1 MYDVQRCIN
10 YSTCQKN
17 TTFKAYRPVPV
28 TNPFDLIQIPFME
41 QFFHFSV
48 FSVFRLFIPSW
59 LLERKDSEKVIQ
71 FSLVAQSCPTLC
83 DPMDCSMPGLPV
95 HHQLPEFTQTHVRWV
110 SDAIQPSHTLSPLL
124 QPSIFP
130 RIRLFSNESVLCIR
144 WPKYWSFSFSIRL
157 GLELRKPEEPVLEF
171 ILEKGHDLEG
181 RVQTISVLSWPLW
194 RPPLPITTTSSG
206 HPLSG
211 KWT

>member
-1 MYDVQRCIN
+1 M
-10 YSTCQKN
+10 SSP
-17 TTFKAYRPVPV
+17 TFS
-28 TNPFDLIQIPFME
+28 
-41 QFFHFSV
+41 SV
-48 FSVFRLFIPSW
+48 
-59 LLERKDSEKVIQ
+59 Q
-71 FSLVAQSCPTLC
+71 FSSVAQSCSTLYN
-83 DPMDCSMPGLPV
+83 PWTVAHEASLFITNSQSLLKLMSVESVMPSNHL
-95 HHQLPEFTQTHVRWV
+95 
-110 SDAIQPSHTLSPLL
+110 ILSPLL